1 MKVRYC
7 PECGRSIPLDARIC
21 PYCAKTIPMHDDQIV
36 TKTND
41 DKSKIGLIIAL
52 VLLIFIIVT
61 VAIAATVYVYVSGM
75 MGGNVQYEHS
85 ISFSKQDLS
94 DYNSLNV
101 IYSYPSDIDWNDL
114 ELRVDYNTEDHGMS
128 GTVTVADSINITNI
142 AGTGEYNITII
153 YIPTNTLIGS
163 WNFIAA
169 T

>member
-1 MKVRYC
+1 MKANRKFGEGHAEGV
-7 PECGRSIPLDARIC
+7 SA
-21 PYCAKTIPMHDDQIV
+21 V
-36 TKTND
+36 
-41 DKSKIGLIIAL
+41 IGVIMM
-52 VLLIFIIVT
+52 VDST
-61 VAIAATVYVYVSGM
+61 GAIAATVYVYVSGM
-75 MGGNVQYEHS
+75 MGGNVQYEPS